1 MEKVQIGPLISKEAK
16 EMLERMSTEDLR
28 SYGNWL
34 EWLIRREYDRRNT
47 ARALVDARPE
57 YHTGAHPQEA

>member
-1 MEKVQIGPLISKEAK
+1 MDKVQIGPLISKEAK

-34 EWLIRREYDRRNT
+34 EWLIRRENERRQNPNAMVDT
-47 ARALVDARPE
+47 AAQ
-57 YHTGAHPQEA
+57 YTTEA